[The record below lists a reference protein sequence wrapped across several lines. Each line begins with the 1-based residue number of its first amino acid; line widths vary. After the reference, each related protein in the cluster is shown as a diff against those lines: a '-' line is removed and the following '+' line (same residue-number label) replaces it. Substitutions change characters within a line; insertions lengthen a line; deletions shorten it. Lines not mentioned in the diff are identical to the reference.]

1 MTKVRTDFDDSP
13 IPGKNADPAVA
24 ELLYDGGGD
33 GDTAL
38 SLTTP
43 STATKLAGMSEGETY
58 VDDTTAASAQLDI
71 NRTGKRRVRFDLS
84 EITPV
89 NNQVI
94 TLAVYKNN
102 VITKIR
108 AKFTQPATGVAIPS
122 IGMEGLLDVV
132 KGDTLDLRVT
142 ASTGNFS
149 WKRARFSSVEV

>member
-1 MTKVRTDFDDSP
+1 MTKVRAEFDDKP
-13 IPGKNADPAVA
+13 IPGKNADPAFS
-24 ELLYDGGGD
+24 ELRYDGGGD

-38 SLTTP
+38 SLTNP
-43 STATKLAGMSEGETY
+43 STATKMAGMAEGETN
-58 VDDTTAASAQLDI
+58 VDGTTAASAQHDI
-71 NRTGKRRVRFDLS
+71 ERTGKRRVRFDVS

-102 VITKIR
+102 TITNIR

-122 IGMEGLLDVV
+122 IGMEGLLDCV

-149 WKRARFSSVEV
+149 WKRARFLQVEV